1 MPRQMRMR
9 LVTERKIENE
19 YSDSL
24 EVPCGTPQG
33 SVLGP
38 PLFNINVRSQPKVFK
53 FCNFNT
59 SSFADDSNGRQSF
72 TLKFQFQV
80 LTKDVVNCMK
90 FIVEWSHAH
99 FMKINPDKTE
109 LLLLYP
115 PSLNRE
121 VVIKGVFIEEQCIR
135 FSEQV
140 KNVGVTLDKNLNM
153 NKHVNN
159 IVSHCYKI
167 LKDIGSIKKSLQRN
181 HMERLVHAVISS
193 RLDYCNSLFMNISK
207 ENLHKLQ
214 MVQNSAARLILG
226 RRKRDS
232 ATEAPRELHW
242 LNIEAR
248 IVFKI
253 LLLTFKVIHGMC
265 SANIQLQFKPFN
277 EREDDFLL
285 LHTPHFKTNFG
296 KRIFEHN
303 ASRLWNALPR
313 SIRVKMRL
321 VHSRRR

>member
-1 MPRQMRMR
+1 M
-9 LVTERKIENE
+9 
-19 YSDSL
+19 
-24 EVPCGTPQG
+24 
-33 SVLGP
+33 
-38 PLFNINVRSQPKVFK
+38 
-53 FCNFNT
+53 
-59 SSFADDSNGRQSF
+59 
-72 TLKFQFQV
+72 
-80 LTKDVVNCMK
+80 
-90 FIVEWSHAH
+90 
-99 FMKINPDKTE
+99 
-109 LLLLYP
+109 
-115 PSLNRE
+115 
-121 VVIKGVFIEEQCIR
+121 IKGVFIEEQCIR

-153 NKHVNN
+153 NKHVSN

-181 HMERLVHAVISS
+181 HLERLVHAVISS

-232 ATEAPRELHW
+232 ATEALRELHW

-277 EREDDFLL
+277 GRDDDILL
-285 LHTPHFKTNFG
+285 LQTPHFKTNFG

-313 SIRVKMRL
+313 NIRSEDEIGSFKTQIKTLLFNGCHELKKKAYKYM
-321 VHSRRR
+321 